1 LSLHNKKIYICSLK
15 IIFFTHNTFYQQ
27 KESTLKHCPECQT
40 KSSLQS
46 ASQKPGIAIVGNMN
60 VGKSSLF
67 SWLCETEAASMNFP
81 GTTVSLAAGEIKS
94 LEATVYDTPGIYSL
108 FSANEDEVVSRDI
121 LLPQQSFTPISCL
134 LLVADAKNMKR
145 SLAIALQY
153 AEYGLPMLIDI
164 NMIDESAARGIETDF
179 EKLSGILGIDIC
191 TSIAREGIGVR
202 KILTKLKSPRIAK
215 KLVNYPDWINNFLD
229 IIEKICRDSDIS
241 PRVIGLLLLAGDKSI
256 EGYLEK
262 KFGSEL
268 LEEIKG
274 LATDYRKED
283 TETFRAL
290 IVNLY
295 NKKAEQIVK
304 EIQEVE
310 PPLKNPLLVTF
321 GDMCTQLHTGV
332 PIALAVLFLVYL
344 FVGSFGATFLV
355 DTINGAIFEGFLIPW
370 TAKLLEP
377 VPSQFFR
384 DMFVDPDF
392 GILPTGVFLAL
403 GLVMPV
409 LFCFY
414 LVFGIL
420 ESSGYLP
427 RLSILLDKVFRKM
440 GLNGKG
446 VIPLVMGFSCVTMA
460 ILTTRLLDTKKEKNI
475 ATFLLLLG
483 MPCAPLIAVM
493 FIILDKMPF
502 TATLTVFGI
511 IFIQTFIAGFV
522 ANKIIP
528 GQGSAL
534 IFEIP
539 PMRLPKPMQVIKS
552 AAHKTY
558 FFIKEAVPVFVFAS
572 LFVFLF
578 ERVGG
583 LEIAE
588 DLLRPVIHNLMGLP
602 EKSVQV
608 FIKTIIRRESG
619 ATELEHLRGSYTN
632 LQLVVNLLI
641 MTFLTPCINAIL
653 VLFKERGQKT
663 ATLIIGTVI
672 IYAILM
678 GGLVNHICL
687 ALGIT
692 FT

>member
-1 LSLHNKKIYICSLK
+1 
-15 IIFFTHNTFYQQ
+15 
-27 KESTLKHCPECQT
+27 LKHCPECHN
-40 KSSLQS
+40 QS
-46 ASQKPGIAIVGNMN
+46 TEISGPHNPGIAIVGNMN

-67 SWLCETEAASMNFP
+67 SWLCEKETDSKNFP
-81 GTTVSLAAGEIKS
+81 RTTVSLTAGQIKS
-94 LEATVYDTPGIYSL
+94 LNATAYDTPGIYSI
-108 FSANEDEVVSRDI
+108 FSANEDEMVSRDI
-121 LLPQQSFTPISCL
+121 LLPQKSFNPISSI

-145 SLAIALQY
+145 SIAIAMQY
-153 AEYGLPMLIDI
+153 AEYGLPMLLDI
-164 NMIDESAARGIETDF
+164 NMIDEAASRGIEINS
-179 EKLSGILGIDIC
+179 EKLSDLLGIDIC

-215 KLVNYPDWINNFLD
+215 KLVNYPDWVNNFLD
-229 IIEKICRDSDIS
+229 IIEKLCKNSDIS
-241 PRVIGLLLLAGDKSI
+241 HRVIGLLLLAGDRSI
-256 EGYLEK
+256 EKYLSK
-262 KFGSEL
+262 KFGTEL
-268 LEEIKG
+268 LEELKD
-274 LATDYRKED
+274 LAADYRKGES
-283 TETFRAL
+283 ETFQAFL
-290 IVNLY
+290 VNLY

-310 PPLKNPLLVTF
+310 PPRKNPFLVTF
-321 GDMCTQLHTGV
+321 GDWCTQLHTGI
-332 PIALAVLFLVYL
+332 PIAVAVLVLIYL
-344 FVGSFGATFLV
+344 FVGTFGATFIV
-355 DTINGAIFEGFLIPW
+355 DTINGVVFEGYIIPW
-370 TAKLLEP
+370 TAKVLAP
-377 VPSQFFR
+377 IPNQFFK
-384 DMFVDPDF
+384 DMIIDPDF

-420 ESSGYLP
+420 EDSGYLP
-427 RLSILLDKVFRKM
+427 RLSMLLDKVFRKM

-493 FIILDKMPF
+493 LVILDKMPF
-502 TATLTVFGI
+502 SATLTIFGI
-511 IFIQTFIAGFV
+511 IFAQTFIAGFM
-522 ANKIIP
+522 ANKILP
-528 GQGSAL
+528 GQGSPL

-539 PMRLPKPMQVIKS
+539 PMRLPKPKQVIKS

-558 FFIKEAVPVFVFAS
+558 FFIKEAIPIFVYAS

-578 ERVGG
+578 ERIGG

-588 DLLRPVIHNLMGLP
+588 KLLHPLTNNLMGLP

-619 ATELEHLRGSYTN
+619 ATELEHLSGIYTN

-641 MTFLTPCINAIL
+641 MTFLTPCINAII
-653 VLFKERGQKT
+653 VLFKERGKKT
-663 ATLIIGTVI
+663 AVLIIVTVI

-678 GGLVNHICL
+678 GSLVNHVCL

>member
-1 LSLHNKKIYICSLK
+1 M
-15 IIFFTHNTFYQQ
+15 
-27 KESTLKHCPECQT
+27 
-40 KSSLQS
+40 QS
-46 ASQKPGIAIVGNMN
+46 APLIPGIAIVGNMN

-81 GTTVSLAAGEIKS
+81 GTTVSLSAGQIKS
-94 LEATVYDTPGIYSL
+94 LNATAYDTPGIYSI

-121 LLPQQSFTPISCL
+121 LLPQQSFTPISSI

-153 AEYGLPMLIDI
+153 AEYGLPMLIDV
-164 NMIDESAARGIETDF
+164 NMTDEAAARGIDIDYA
-179 EKLSGILGIDIC
+179 KLADILGIDIC
-191 TSIAREGIGVR
+191 TSIAREGIGVS

-215 KLVNYPDWINNFLD
+215 KLVTYPDWVNNFID
-229 IIEKICRDSDIS
+229 IIDKLCKDSDIS
-241 PRVIGLLLLAGDKSI
+241 ARVIGLLLLAGDRSI
-256 EGYLEK
+256 EEYLRK

-268 LEEIKG
+268 LEELKD
-274 LATDYRKED
+274 LAVDYRKEEA
-283 TETFRAL
+283 ETFQAL

-304 EIQEVE
+304 EIQTVD
-310 PPLKNPLLVTF
+310 PPRRSPHLVTF
-321 GDMCTQLHTGV
+321 GDWCTKLHTGI
-332 PIALAVLFLVYL
+332 PIAIIVLLLVYL
-344 FVGSFGATFLV
+344 FVGTFGATFLV
-355 DTINGAIFEGFLIPW
+355 DTINGVIFEGFLIPW
-370 TAKLLEP
+370 TAKVLEP
-377 VPSQFFR
+377 IPSQFFR

-427 RLSILLDKVFRKM
+427 RLSILLDKIFRKM

-493 FIILDKMPF
+493 FVILDKMPF

-511 IFIQTFIAGFV
+511 IFAQTFIAGFV

-528 GQGSAL
+528 GQGSPL

-552 AAHKTY
+552 STHKTY
-558 FFIKEAVPVFVFAS
+558 FFIKEAVPVFILAS

-578 ERVGG
+578 ERIGG
-583 LEIAE
+583 LEITE
-588 DLLRPVIHNLMGLP
+588 NLLRPVIHNLMGLP

-619 ATELEHLRGSYTN
+619 ATELEHLRGIYTN

-653 VLFKERGQKT
+653 VLFKERGKKT
-663 ATLIIGTVI
+663 GFLIICTVI
-672 IYAILM
+672 IYAVLM
-678 GGLVNHICL
+678 VSFVNHICL
-687 ALGIT
+687 ALGVT
-692 FT
+692 FS

>member
-1 LSLHNKKIYICSLK
+1 VQSVPHN
-15 IIFFTHNTFYQQ
+15 
-27 KESTLKHCPECQT
+27 
-40 KSSLQS
+40 
-46 ASQKPGIAIVGNMN
+46 PGIAIVGNMN

-67 SWLCETEAASMNFP
+67 SWLSATEAVSMNFP
-81 GTTVSLAAGEIKS
+81 GTTVSLTAGNIKS
-94 LEATVYDTPGIYSL
+94 LKATVYDTPGIYSI

-121 LLPQQSFTPISCL
+121 LLPQQSFAPITSIL
-134 LLVADAKNMKR
+134 VVADAKNMKR

-164 NMIDESAARGIETDF
+164 NMIDEAAARGIEIDF
-179 EKLSGILGIDIC
+179 DKLSNILGIDIC
-191 TSIAREGIGVR
+191 RSIAREGIGIS
-202 KILTKLKSPRIAK
+202 KILAKLKSPRIAK
-215 KLVNYPDWINNFLD
+215 KLVNYPDWVNKFID
-229 IIEKICRDSDIS
+229 IIEKLCRDSEVS
-241 PRVIGLLLLAGDKSI
+241 PKVIGLLLLAGDKSI
-256 EGYLEK
+256 EGYLAQ
-262 KFGSEL
+262 KFGTEL
-268 LEEIKG
+268 LEELKA
-274 LATDYRKED
+274 LAADYRKDD

-290 IVNLY
+290 LVNLY

-304 EIQEVE
+304 DIQEIE
-310 PPLKNPLLVTF
+310 PPLKNPHLVTF
-321 GDMCTQLHTGV
+321 GDWCTQLHTGI
-332 PIALAVLFLVYL
+332 PIAITVLVLVYL
-344 FVGSFGATFLV
+344 FVGSFGATYLV
-355 DTINGAIFEGFLIPW
+355 DTINGVIFEDFLIPW
-370 TAKLLEP
+370 TAKILEP
-377 VPSQFFR
+377 IPSKFFR
-384 DMFVDPDF
+384 DMFIDPDF

-493 FIILDKMPF
+493 LIILDKMPF

-511 IFIQTFIAGFV
+511 ILAQTFVAGFV

-528 GQGSAL
+528 GQGSPL

-539 PMRLPKPMQVIKS
+539 PMRFPKPLQVIN
-552 AAHKTY
+552 AAAKKTY
-558 FFIKEAVPVFVFAS
+558 FFIKEAVPVFILAS

-588 DLLRPVIHNLMGLP
+588 DLLRPIINNLMGLP
-602 EKSVQV
+602 ERSVQV
-608 FIKTIIRRESG
+608 FIKTIIRREAG
-619 ATELEHLRGSYTN
+619 ATELDHLSGIYTN
-632 LQLVVNLLI
+632 LQLVVNLLV

-653 VLFKERGQKT
+653 VLFKERGRKT
-663 ATLIIGTVI
+663 ASLIVATVL

-678 GGLVNHICL
+678 GSLVNHICL
-687 ALGIT
+687 ALGVT

>member
-1 LSLHNKKIYICSLK
+1 
-15 IIFFTHNTFYQQ
+15 
-27 KESTLKHCPECQT
+27 
-40 KSSLQS
+40 
-46 ASQKPGIAIVGNMN
+46 MN

-67 SWLCETEAASMNFP
+67 SWLCDTEAASMNFP
-81 GTTVSLAAGEIKS
+81 GTTVSISAGQIKS
-94 LEATVYDTPGIYSL
+94 LNATAYDTPGIYSI

-121 LLPQQSFTPISCL
+121 LLPQQSFAPVSTI

-164 NMIDESAARGIETDF
+164 NMIDEGAARGIDIDF
-179 EKLSGILGIDIC
+179 DKLSKILGIDIC
-191 TSIAREGIGVR
+191 NSIAREGIGIR
-202 KILTKLKSPRIAK
+202 KILTKLKSPRIANR
-215 KLVNYPDWINNFLD
+215 LVHYPDWVNNFIT
-229 IIEKICRDSDIS
+229 IIEKLCKDPDIS
-241 PRVIGLLLLAGDKSI
+241 SRVIALLLLAGDRST
-256 EGYLEK
+256 EGYLK
-262 KFGSEL
+262 KKYGPEL
-268 LEEIKG
+268 LEELKD

-283 TETFRAL
+283 IETFRAL

-310 PPLKNPLLVTF
+310 PPLKNSRLVTF
-321 GDMCTQLHTGV
+321 GDWCTQLHTGI
-332 PIALAVLFLVYL
+332 PIAMAVLLLVYL
-344 FVGSFGATFLV
+344 FVGTFGATFLV
-355 DTINGAIFEGFLIPW
+355 DTINGVIFEGFLIPW
-370 TAKLLEP
+370 SAKLLEHI
-377 VPSQFFR
+377 PSQFFR
-384 DMFVDPDF
+384 DMFIDPDF

-493 FIILDKMPF
+493 FVILDKMPF
-502 TATLTVFGI
+502 SATLTVFGI
-511 IFIQTFIAGFV
+511 LFVQTFIAGFV

-528 GQGSAL
+528 GQGSPL

-558 FFIKEAVPVFVFAS
+558 FFSKEAVPVFIFAS

-583 LEIAE
+583 LEILE
-588 DLLRPVIHNLMGLP
+588 NIFRPVIHNLMGLP

-608 FIKTIIRRESG
+608 FIKTVIRRESG
-619 ATELEHLRGSYTN
+619 ATELEHLRGIYTN
-632 LQLVVNLLI
+632 LQLVVNLLV

-653 VLFKERGQKT
+653 VLFKERGRKT
-663 ATLIIGTVI
+663 GALIIGTVL

-678 GGLVNHICL
+678 GTLVNHICL
-687 ALGIT
+687 ALGVT
-692 FT
+692 FS

>member
-1 LSLHNKKIYICSLK
+1 MKR
-15 IIFFTHNTFYQQ
+15 
-27 KESTLKHCPECQT
+27 CPECHN
-40 KSSLQS
+40 QS
-46 ASQKPGIAIVGNMN
+46 TELSGPHNPGIAIVGNMN

-67 SWLCETEAASMNFP
+67 SWLCEKETDRKNFP
-81 GTTVSLAAGEIKS
+81 GTTVSLTAGQIKS
-94 LEATVYDTPGIYSL
+94 LNATAYDTPGIYSI
-108 FSANEDEVVSRDI
+108 FSANEDEMVSRDI
-121 LLPQQSFTPISCL
+121 LLPQKSFNPISSI

-145 SLAIALQY
+145 SIAIAMQY
-153 AEYGLPMLIDI
+153 AEYGLPMLLDI
-164 NMIDESAARGIETDF
+164 NMIDEAASRGIEINF
-179 EKLSGILGIDIC
+179 EKLSDLLGIDIC
-191 TSIAREGIGVR
+191 TSIAREGIGIR

-215 KLVNYPDWINNFLD
+215 KLVNYPDWVNNFLD
-229 IIEKICRDSDIS
+229 IIEKLCKNSDIS
-241 PRVIGLLLLAGDKSI
+241 PRVIGLLLLTGDRSI
-256 EGYLEK
+256 EKYLSK
-262 KFGSEL
+262 KFGPEL
-268 LEEIKG
+268 LEELKD
-274 LATDYRKED
+274 LAADYRKGES
-283 TETFRAL
+283 ETFQAL
-290 IVNLY
+290 LVNLY

-310 PPLKNPLLVTF
+310 PPRKNPLLVTF
-321 GDMCTQLHTGV
+321 GDWCTQLHTGI
-332 PIALAVLFLVYL
+332 PIAVSVLFLIYL
-344 FVGSFGATFLV
+344 FVGTFGATFIV
-355 DTINGAIFEGFLIPW
+355 DTINGVVFEGYIIPW
-370 TAKLLEP
+370 TAKVLAP
-377 VPSQFFR
+377 IPNQFFK
-384 DMFVDPDF
+384 DMIIDPDF

-420 ESSGYLP
+420 EDSGYLP

-493 FIILDKMPF
+493 LVILDKMPF
-502 TATLTVFGI
+502 SATLTIFGI
-511 IFIQTFIAGFV
+511 IFAQTFIAGFM
-522 ANKIIP
+522 ANKILP
-528 GQGSAL
+528 GQGSPL

-558 FFIKEAVPVFVFAS
+558 FFIKEAIPIFVYAS

-578 ERVGG
+578 ERIGG
-583 LEIAE
+583 LEVAE
-588 DLLRPVIHNLMGLP
+588 KLLHPLTNSLMGLP

-619 ATELEHLRGSYTN
+619 ATELEHLSGIYTN

-641 MTFLTPCINAIL
+641 MTFLTPCINAII
-653 VLFKERGQKT
+653 VLFKERGKKT
-663 ATLIIGTVI
+663 AALIIVTVI

-678 GGLVNHICL
+678 GSLVNHVCL

>member
-1 LSLHNKKIYICSLK
+1 MK
-15 IIFFTHNTFYQQ
+15 Q
-27 KESTLKHCPECQT
+27 CPECH
-40 KSSLQS
+40 KQS
-46 ASQKPGIAIVGNMN
+46 NDISAPRNPGIAIVGNMN

-67 SWLCETEAASMNFP
+67 SWLCEKETDTKNFP
-81 GTTVSLAAGEIKS
+81 GTTVSLTAGRIKS
-94 LEATVYDTPGIYSL
+94 LDAAVYDTPGIYSI
-108 FSANEDEVVSRDI
+108 FSANEDEKVSRDI
-121 LLPQQSFTPISCL
+121 LLPQKKFNPISSI
-134 LLVADAKNMKR
+134 LLVADGKNMKR
-145 SLAIALQY
+145 SIAIAMQY
-153 AEYGLPMLIDI
+153 AEYGLPMLMDV
-164 NMIDESAARGIETDF
+164 NMIDEAASRGIDINF
-179 EKLSGILGIDIC
+179 GKLSDILGIDIC
-191 TSIAREGIGVR
+191 TSIAREGIGIR
-202 KILTKLKSPRIAK
+202 KILRKLKSPRIAK
-215 KLVNYPDWINNFLD
+215 QLVKYPDWVNNFLD
-229 IIEKICRDSDIS
+229 IIEKLCRDSDIS

-256 EGYLEK
+256 EKYLSK
-262 KFGSEL
+262 KFGPEL
-268 LEEIKG
+268 LAELKD
-274 LATDYRKED
+274 LAADYRKGES
-283 TETFRAL
+283 ETFRAL
-290 IVNLY
+290 LVNLY
-295 NKKAEQIVK
+295 NKKAEQLVK

-310 PPLKNPLLVTF
+310 PPRKSPLLVTF
-321 GDMCTQLHTGV
+321 GDWCTQLHTGI
-332 PIALAVLFLVYL
+332 PIAIAALFLIYL
-344 FVGSFGATFLV
+344 FVGTFGATFLV
-355 DTINGAIFEGFLIPW
+355 DTINGVVFEGFLIPW
-370 TAKLLEP
+370 TAEILAP
-377 VPSQFFR
+377 IPSQFFK
-384 DMFVDPDF
+384 DMIIDPDF

-502 TATLTVFGI
+502 SATLTIFGI
-511 IFIQTFIAGFV
+511 IFIQTFIAGFA
-522 ANKIIP
+522 ANKILP
-528 GQGSAL
+528 GQGSPL

-539 PMRLPKPMQVIKS
+539 PMRLPKPLQVLKS
-552 AAHKTY
+552 AAQKTY
-558 FFIKEAVPVFVFAS
+558 FFSKEAIPVFIGAS

-583 LEIAE
+583 LELAE
-588 DLLRPVIHNLMGLP
+588 ELMRPLINTFMGLP

-653 VLFKERGQKT
+653 VLFKERGKRT
-663 ATLIIGTVI
+663 AAIIICSVI
-672 IYAILM
+672 SYAILM
-678 GGLVNHICL
+678 GSLVNHVCL

>member
-1 LSLHNKKIYICSLK
+1 MK
-15 IIFFTHNTFYQQ
+15 Q
-27 KESTLKHCPECQT
+27 CPECRNQ
-40 KSSLQS
+40 SSVAL
-46 ASQKPGIAIVGNMN
+46 APQKPGIAIVGNMN

-67 SWLCETEAASMNFP
+67 SWLSETEASSMNFP
-81 GTTVSLAAGEIKS
+81 GTTVSVGTGEIKS
-94 LEATVYDTPGIYSL
+94 LGATLYDTPGIYSI
-108 FSANEDEVVSRDI
+108 FSANEDETVSRDI
-121 LLPQQSFTPISCL
+121 LLPRQSFSPVSSV

-153 AEYGLPMLIDI
+153 AEYGLPMLVVV
-164 NMIDESAARGIETDF
+164 NMVDESAARGIEVDF
-179 EKLSGILGIDIC
+179 YKLAGILGVDVC
-191 TSIAREGIGVR
+191 SSIAREGIGVR
-202 KILTKLKSPRIAK
+202 KILSKLKAPRLPRQ
-215 KLVNYPDWINNFLD
+215 LVIYPDWVDNFIALIEKKCPNLD
-229 IIEKICRDSDIS
+229 IA
-241 PRVIGLLLLAGDKSI
+241 PRVSGLLLLAGDRSI
-256 EGYLEK
+256 EKYLDR
-262 KFGSEL
+262 KFGPEL
-268 LEEIKG
+268 LGELKD
-274 LATDYRKED
+274 LAGDYRKGD
-283 TETFRAL
+283 TETFRAM

-304 EIQEVE
+304 NIQWVE
-310 PPLKNPLLVTF
+310 PPLKNPYLVTL
-321 GDMCTQLHTGV
+321 GDMCTRLHTGI
-332 PIALAVLFLVYL
+332 PIAIFVLALVYL

-355 DTINGAIFEGFLIPW
+355 DTINGVIFEGYLIPW
-370 TAKLLEP
+370 TTQLMEP
-377 VPSQFFR
+377 IPSQFLR

-414 LVFGIL
+414 LVFGLL

-511 IFIQTFIAGFV
+511 IIIQTFVAGFA

-528 GQGSAL
+528 GQGSPL

-539 PMRLPKPMQVIKS
+539 PMRLPKPLQVIRTAS
-552 AAHKTY
+552 HKTY
-558 FFIKEAVPVFVFAS
+558 FFIKEAIPIFVFAS
-572 LFVFLF
+572 FFVFLF

-583 LEIAE
+583 LEVAE
-588 DLLRPVIHNLMGLP
+588 DLLRPVTKTLMGLP

-653 VLFKERGQKT
+653 VLFKERGKKT
-663 ATLIIGTVI
+663 AVVIIATVI
-672 IYAILM
+672 VYAILM
-678 GGLVNHICL
+678 GSLVNHICL
-687 ALGIT
+687 ALGVT

>member
-1 LSLHNKKIYICSLK
+1 M
-15 IIFFTHNTFYQQ
+15 
-27 KESTLKHCPECQT
+27 KHCPECHN
-40 KSSLQS
+40 QS
-46 ASQKPGIAIVGNMN
+46 NELSKPDNPGIAIVGNMN

-67 SWLCETEAASMNFP
+67 SWLCEKETDRKNFP
-81 GTTVSLAAGEIKS
+81 GTTVSLTAGQIKS
-94 LEATVYDTPGIYSL
+94 FNATAYDTPGIYSI
-108 FSANEDEVVSRDI
+108 FSANEDEMVSRDI
-121 LLPQQSFTPISCL
+121 LLPQKSFNPISSI

-145 SLAIALQY
+145 SIAIAMQY
-153 AEYGLPMLIDI
+153 AEYGLPMLLDI
-164 NMIDESAARGIETDF
+164 NMIDEAASRGIEINF
-179 EKLSGILGIDIC
+179 EKLSDLLGIDIC
-191 TSIAREGIGVR
+191 TSIAREGIGIR

-215 KLVNYPDWINNFLD
+215 KLVNYPDWVNNFLD
-229 IIEKICRDSDIS
+229 IIEKLCKNSDIS
-241 PRVIGLLLLAGDKSI
+241 PRVIGLLLLTGDRSI
-256 EGYLEK
+256 EKYLSK
-262 KFGSEL
+262 KFGTEL
-268 LEEIKG
+268 LEELKD
-274 LATDYRKED
+274 LAADYRKGES
-283 TETFRAL
+283 ETFQAL
-290 IVNLY
+290 LVNLY

-310 PPLKNPLLVTF
+310 PPRKNPLLVTF
-321 GDMCTQLHTGV
+321 GDWCTQLHTGI
-332 PIALAVLFLVYL
+332 PIAVSVLFLIYL
-344 FVGSFGATFLV
+344 FVGTFGATFIV
-355 DTINGAIFEGFLIPW
+355 DTINGVVFEGYIIPW
-370 TAKLLEP
+370 TAKVLAP
-377 VPSQFFR
+377 IPNQFFK
-384 DMFVDPDF
+384 DMIIDPDF

-420 ESSGYLP
+420 EDSGYLP

-493 FIILDKMPF
+493 LVILDKMPF
-502 TATLTVFGI
+502 SATLTIFGI
-511 IFIQTFIAGFV
+511 IFAQTFIAGFM
-522 ANKIIP
+522 ANKILP
-528 GQGSAL
+528 GQGSPL

-558 FFIKEAVPVFVFAS
+558 FFIKEAIPIFVYAS

-578 ERVGG
+578 ERIGG
-583 LEIAE
+583 LEVAE
-588 DLLRPVIHNLMGLP
+588 KLLHPLTNSLMGLP

-619 ATELEHLRGSYTN
+619 ATELEHLSGIYTN

-641 MTFLTPCINAIL
+641 MTFLTPCINAII
-653 VLFKERGQKT
+653 VLFKERGKKT
-663 ATLIIGTVI
+663 AALIIVTVI

-678 GGLVNHICL
+678 GSLVNHVCL

>member
-1 LSLHNKKIYICSLK
+1 
-15 IIFFTHNTFYQQ
+15 
-27 KESTLKHCPECQT
+27 
-40 KSSLQS
+40 
-46 ASQKPGIAIVGNMN
+46 MN

-67 SWLCETEAASMNFP
+67 SWLCATETASMNFP
-81 GTTVSLAAGEIKS
+81 GTTVSLAAGQIKS
-94 LEATVYDTPGIYSL
+94 LNATAYDTPGIYSI
-108 FSANEDEVVSRDI
+108 FSANEDEKVSRDI
-121 LLPQQSFTPISCL
+121 LLPQESFTPISSI

-153 AEYGLPMLIDI
+153 AEYGLPMLIDV
-164 NMIDESAARGIETDF
+164 NMIDEAAARGIEIDF
-179 EKLSGILGIDIC
+179 EKLSEILGVDIC

-202 KILTKLKSPRIAK
+202 RILSKLKSPRIAK
-215 KLVNYPDWINNFLD
+215 KLINYPDWVDRFID
-229 IIEKICRDSDIS
+229 IIEKRCKNSEIS
-241 PRVIGLLLLAGDKSI
+241 SRVIGLLLLAGDKSI
-256 EGYLEK
+256 EKYLVPK
-262 KFGSEL
+262 YGAQFFKEL
-268 LEEIKG
+268 KN
-274 LATDYRKED
+274 LATDYHKD
-283 TETFRAL
+283 DAETFRAL

-304 EIQEVE
+304 EIQQVE
-310 PPLKNPLLVTF
+310 PPRKNPHLVTF
-321 GDMCTQLHTGV
+321 GDWCTQLHTGI
-332 PIALAVLFLVYL
+332 PIAITVLVLVYL

-355 DTINGAIFEGFLIPW
+355 DTINGTIFEGFLIPW
-370 TAKLLEP
+370 VTKLLEP
-377 VPSQFFR
+377 IPSQFFR

-493 FIILDKMPF
+493 LIILDAMPF

-511 IFIQTFIAGFV
+511 IFVQTFIAGFI
-522 ANKIIP
+522 ANKILP
-528 GQGSAL
+528 GQGSPL

-539 PMRLPKPMQVIKS
+539 PMRLPKPMQVINS

-558 FFIKEAVPVFVFAS
+558 FFIKEAVPVFIYAS

-588 DLLRPVIHNLMGLP
+588 KLLRPVINNLMGLP

-608 FIKTIIRRESG
+608 FIKTIIRREAG
-619 ATELEHLRGSYTN
+619 AAELDHLRGMYTN

-663 ATLIIGTVI
+663 AAIIISTVI

-678 GGLVNHICL
+678 GSLVNHICL

>member
-1 LSLHNKKIYICSLK
+1 
-15 IIFFTHNTFYQQ
+15 
-27 KESTLKHCPECQT
+27 
-40 KSSLQS
+40 
-46 ASQKPGIAIVGNMN
+46 MN

-67 SWLCETEAASMNFP
+67 SWLCNTETASMNFP
-81 GTTVSLAAGEIKS
+81 GTTVSLTAGQIKS
-94 LEATVYDTPGIYSL
+94 LNATVYDTPGIYSI
-108 FSANEDEVVSRDI
+108 FSANEDEMVSRDI
-121 LLPQQSFTPISCL
+121 LLPQISFLPISSI
-134 LLVADAKNMKR
+134 LLVADAKNLKR

-153 AEYGLPMLIDI
+153 AEYNLPMLVDI
-164 NMIDESAARGIETDF
+164 NMIDEAEARGITIDF
-179 EKLSGILGIDIC
+179 EKLSNILGVDIC

-202 KILTKLKSPRIAK
+202 KILAKLKSPRTAK
-215 KLVNYPDWINNFLD
+215 KLVNYPDWVNNFID
-229 IIEKICRDSDIS
+229 IIKKLCKDSDLS
-241 PRVIGLLLLAGDKSI
+241 PQVIGLLFLAGDKSI
-256 EGYLEK
+256 EGYLTK
-262 KFGSEL
+262 KFGPEL
-268 LEEIKG
+268 VEELKD
-274 LATDYRKED
+274 LAADYRKED

-290 IVNLY
+290 VVNLY

-310 PPLKNPLLVTF
+310 PPRKNPYLMTF
-321 GDMCTQLHTGV
+321 GDLCTRLHTGI
-332 PIALAVLFLVYL
+332 PIAIAVLVLVYL

-355 DTINGAIFEGFLIPW
+355 DKINGVIFEGFLIPW

-377 VPSQFFR
+377 IPSQFFR

-493 FIILDKMPF
+493 LVILDKMPF
-502 TATLTVFGI
+502 SATLTVFGI
-511 IFIQTFIAGFV
+511 IFVQTFIAGFV

-528 GQGSAL
+528 GQGSPL

-552 AAHKTY
+552 AMQKTY

-578 ERVGG
+578 ERIGG
-583 LEIAE
+583 LEITE
-588 DLLRPVIHNLMGLP
+588 NLLRPLTNNLMGLP
-602 EKSVQV
+602 EKSAQV

-619 ATELEHLRGSYTN
+619 ATELEHLSGIYTN

-653 VLFKERGQKT
+653 VLFKERGEKT
-663 ATLIIGTVI
+663 AVMIISTVVV
-672 IYAILM
+672 YAILM
-678 GGLVNHICL
+678 GSLVNHICL

>member
-1 LSLHNKKIYICSLK
+1 
-15 IIFFTHNTFYQQ
+15 
-27 KESTLKHCPECQT
+27 
-40 KSSLQS
+40 
-46 ASQKPGIAIVGNMN
+46 
-60 VGKSSLF
+60 
-67 SWLCETEAASMNFP
+67 MNFP
-81 GTTVSLAAGEIKS
+81 GTTVSLTAGQIKS
-94 LEATVYDTPGIYSL
+94 LNATVYDTPGIYSI
-108 FSANEDEVVSRDI
+108 FSANEDEMVSRDI
-121 LLPQQSFTPISCL
+121 LLPQISFLPISSI
-134 LLVADAKNMKR
+134 LLVADAKNLKR

-153 AEYGLPMLIDI
+153 AEYNLPMLVDI
-164 NMIDESAARGIETDF
+164 NMIDEAEARGITIDF
-179 EKLSGILGIDIC
+179 EKLSNILGVDIC

-202 KILTKLKSPRIAK
+202 KILAKLKSPRTAK
-215 KLVNYPDWINNFLD
+215 KLVNYPDWVNNFID
-229 IIEKICRDSDIS
+229 IIKKLCKDSDLS
-241 PRVIGLLLLAGDKSI
+241 PQVIGLLFLAGDKSI
-256 EGYLEK
+256 EGYLTK
-262 KFGSEL
+262 KFGPEL
-268 LEEIKG
+268 VEELKD
-274 LATDYRKED
+274 LAADYRKED

-290 IVNLY
+290 VVNLY

-310 PPLKNPLLVTF
+310 PPRKNPYLMIF
-321 GDMCTQLHTGV
+321 GDLCTRLHTGI
-332 PIALAVLFLVYL
+332 PIAIAVLVLVYL

-355 DTINGAIFEGFLIPW
+355 DKINGVIFEGFLIPW

-377 VPSQFFR
+377 IPSQFFR

-493 FIILDKMPF
+493 LVILDKMPF
-502 TATLTVFGI
+502 SATLTVFGI
-511 IFIQTFIAGFV
+511 IFFQTFIAGFV

-528 GQGSAL
+528 GQGSPL

-552 AAHKTY
+552 AMQKTY

-578 ERVGG
+578 ERIGG
-583 LEIAE
+583 LEITE
-588 DLLRPVIHNLMGLP
+588 NLLRPLTNNLMGLP
-602 EKSVQV
+602 EKSAQV

-619 ATELEHLRGSYTN
+619 ATELEHLSGIYTN

-653 VLFKERGQKT
+653 VLFKERGEKT
-663 ATLIIGTVI
+663 AVMIISTVVV
-672 IYAILM
+672 YAILM
-678 GGLVNHICL
+678 GSLVNHICL

>member
-1 LSLHNKKIYICSLK
+1 MRFHYPKIHFSLTGIFLHPYPYLSAKRTTL
-15 IIFFTHNTFYQQ
+15 NT
-27 KESTLKHCPECQT
+27 CPECHNQ
-40 KSSLQS
+40 SSLQS

-67 SWLCETEAASMNFP
+67 SWLCETDTASMNFP
-81 GTTVSLAAGEIKS
+81 GSTVFIESGQIKS
-94 LEATVYDTPGIYSL
+94 LDATAYDTPGIFSI

-121 LLPQQSFTPISCL
+121 LLPQQSFTPISSI

-153 AEYGLPMLIDI
+153 AEYNIPMLIDI
-164 NMIDESAARGIETDF
+164 NMIDESAARGIEIDSD
-179 EKLSGILGIDIC
+179 KLSRILGIDIC
-191 TSIAREGIGVR
+191 TSIAREGIGIR
-202 KILTKLKSPRIAK
+202 KIVSKLRSTRTAK
-215 KLVNYPDWINNFLD
+215 KLVIYPDWVNNFIS
-229 IIEKICRDSDIS
+229 IIEKLCKDTGIS
-241 PRVIGLLLLAGDKSI
+241 PRVIGLQLLAGDRSI
-256 EGYLEK
+256 EKYLGNKLGPELL
-262 KFGSEL
+262 SEL
-268 LEEIKG
+268 KD
-274 LATDYRKED
+274 LAADYRKGD
-283 TETFRAL
+283 AETFRAL

-304 EIQEVE
+304 EIQDVE
-310 PPLKNPLLVTF
+310 PPHKNPYIVTF
-321 GDMCTQLHTGV
+321 GDMCTKLHTGI
-332 PIALAVLFLVYL
+332 PIALIVLLLVYL
-344 FVGSFGATFLV
+344 FIGTFGATFLV
-355 DTINGAIFEGFLIPW
+355 DTINGVIFEGFLIPW
-370 TAKLLEP
+370 AAKLLEI
-377 VPSQFFR
+377 VPSQFFQ
-384 DMFVDPDF
+384 DMFIDPDF

-493 FIILDKMPF
+493 FVILEKMPF

-511 IFIQTFIAGFV
+511 ILIQTFIAGFV

-528 GQGSAL
+528 GQGSPL

-539 PMRLPKPMQVIKS
+539 PMRLPKPMQVIRS
-552 AAHKTY
+552 AAQKTY
-558 FFIKEAVPVFVFAS
+558 FFIKEAVPVFIFAS

-578 ERVGG
+578 DRVGG
-583 LEIAE
+583 LDIAE

-619 ATELEHLRGSYTN
+619 APELEHLRSTYTN

-663 ATLIIGTVI
+663 AAMIIGTVI
-672 IYAILM
+672 TYAILM
-678 GGLVNHICL
+678 GSLVNHICL

>member
-1 LSLHNKKIYICSLK
+1 
-15 IIFFTHNTFYQQ
+15 
-27 KESTLKHCPECQT
+27 
-40 KSSLQS
+40 
-46 ASQKPGIAIVGNMN
+46 
-60 VGKSSLF
+60 
-67 SWLCETEAASMNFP
+67 MNFP
-81 GTTVSLAAGEIKS
+81 GTTVSLTAGLIKS
-94 LEATVYDTPGIYSL
+94 LDVTAYDTPGIYSI

-121 LLPQQSFTPISCL
+121 LLPQKTFAQITSV

-153 AEYGLPMLIDI
+153 AEYDIPMLIDI
-164 NMIDESAARGIETDF
+164 NMIDESTARGIKIDF
-179 EKLSGILGIDIC
+179 ERLATIIGVDIC

-202 KILTKLKSPRIAK
+202 KILTKLKSPHQAK
-215 KLVNYPDWINNFLD
+215 KLVNYPDWVNNFID
-229 IIEKICRDSDIS
+229 IIEKLCRDSNVS
-241 PRVIGLLLLAGDKSI
+241 PRVIGLLLLAGDRSI
-256 EGYLEK
+256 EGYLTQ
-262 KFGSEL
+262 KFGPEL
-268 LEEIKG
+268 AAELKG
-274 LATDYRKED
+274 LAADYRKD
-283 TETFRAL
+283 DIETFRAL

-304 EIQEVE
+304 EIQEIE
-310 PPLKNPLLVTF
+310 PPRKNPYLVTF
-321 GDMCTQLHTGV
+321 GDWCTQLQTGI
-332 PIALAVLFLVYL
+332 PIAIAVLILVYL

-355 DTINGAIFEGFLIPW
+355 DTINGTVFEGFLIPW
-370 TAKLLEP
+370 TTKILAP
-377 VPSQFFR
+377 IPSQFFR
-384 DMFVDPDF
+384 DMIVDPDF

-414 LVFGIL
+414 LVFGLL

-493 FIILDKMPF
+493 FVILDKMPF

-511 IFIQTFIAGFV
+511 IFTQTFIAGFV

-528 GQGSAL
+528 GQGSPL

-539 PMRLPKPMQVIKS
+539 PMRLPKPMQVTKS
-552 AAHKTY
+552 AAQKTF
-558 FFIKEAVPVFVFAS
+558 FFIKEAVPVFIFAS

-588 DLLRPVIHNLMGLP
+588 DILRPVISNLMGLP

-619 ATELEHLRGSYTN
+619 ATELEHLSGVYTN
-632 LQLVVNLLI
+632 LQLVVNLLV

-653 VLFKERGQKT
+653 VLFKERGRKT
-663 ATLIIGTVI
+663 AVLIMGMVI
-672 IYAILM
+672 IYAIFM
-678 GGLVNHICL
+678 GSLVNHICL
-687 ALGIT
+687 ALGVT

>member
-1 LSLHNKKIYICSLK
+1 
-15 IIFFTHNTFYQQ
+15 
-27 KESTLKHCPECQT
+27 
-40 KSSLQS
+40 
-46 ASQKPGIAIVGNMN
+46 M
-60 VGKSSLF
+60 F
-67 SWLCETEAASMNFP
+67 SWLCDTDAASMNFP
-81 GTTVSLAAGEIKS
+81 GTTVSLAAGQIKS
-94 LEATVYDTPGIYSL
+94 LNATVYDTPGIYSI
-108 FSANEDEVVSRDI
+108 FSANEDEAVSRDI
-121 LLPQQSFTPISCL
+121 LLPQLSFAAISSI

-153 AEYGLPMLIDI
+153 TEYGLPMLIDI
-164 NMIDESAARGIETDF
+164 NMIDEAAARGIEIDF
-179 EKLSGILGIDIC
+179 EKLSGILGVDVC
-191 TSIAREGIGVR
+191 SSIAREGIGVR

-215 KLVNYPDWINNFLD
+215 KLVNYPKWVNNFID
-229 IIEKICRDSDIS
+229 IIEKLCKDADIS
-241 PRVIGLLLLAGDKSI
+241 PRVIGLLLLAGDKAI
-256 EGYLEK
+256 EGYLAN
-262 KFGSEL
+262 KFGPDI
-268 LEEIKG
+268 LEELKD
-274 LATDYRKED
+274 LATDYRKDD
-283 TETFRAL
+283 TETFRAF

-295 NKKAEQIVK
+295 NKRAEQIVK
-304 EIQEVE
+304 EIQDVE
-310 PPLKNPLLVTF
+310 PPLKNPHLVTF
-321 GDMCTQLHTGV
+321 GDLCTQLHTGI
-332 PIALAVLFLVYL
+332 PIAITVLILVYL
-344 FVGSFGATFLV
+344 FIGSFGATFLV
-355 DTINGAIFEGFLIPW
+355 DTINGLIFEGFLIPW

-377 VPSQFFR
+377 IPSQFFR
-384 DMFVDPDF
+384 DMFIDPDF

-414 LVFGIL
+414 LVFGVL

-493 FIILDKMPF
+493 FVILEKMPF
-502 TATLTVFGI
+502 AATLTVFGI

-528 GQGSAL
+528 GQGSPL

-558 FFIKEAVPVFVFAS
+558 FFSKEAVPVFIVAS

-578 ERVGG
+578 EKAGG
-583 LEIAE
+583 LEITE
-588 DLLRPVIHNLMGLP
+588 NLLRPVIHNLMGLP

-619 ATELEHLRGSYTN
+619 ATELEHLRGVYTN

-663 ATLIIGTVI
+663 AALIIGTVI

-678 GGLVNHICL
+678 GSLVNHICL
-687 ALGIT
+687 ALGVT

>member
-1 LSLHNKKIYICSLK
+1 
-15 IIFFTHNTFYQQ
+15 
-27 KESTLKHCPECQT
+27 
-40 KSSLQS
+40 
-46 ASQKPGIAIVGNMN
+46 MN

-67 SWLCETEAASMNFP
+67 SWLCKTETASMNFP
-81 GTTVSLAAGEIKS
+81 GTTVTLSSGQIKS
-94 LEATVYDTPGIYSL
+94 LNATAYDTPGIYSI
-108 FSANEDEVVSRDI
+108 FSANEDERVSRDL
-121 LLPQQSFTPISCL
+121 LLPQQSFTPVSSI

-153 AEYGLPMLIDI
+153 AEYGLPMLIDV
-164 NMIDESAARGIETDF
+164 NMIDEAAARGIEIDY
-179 EKLSGILGIDIC
+179 EKLSAILDIDIC
-191 TSIAREGIGVR
+191 TSIAREGIGIS
-202 KILTKLKSPRIAK
+202 KILAKLKSPRIAK
-215 KLVNYPDWINNFLD
+215 RLVHYPDWVNNFFA
-229 IIEKICRDSDIS
+229 IIEKLCKDTNIS

-256 EGYLEK
+256 EGYLANR
-262 KFGSEL
+262 FGPEL
-268 LEEIKG
+268 LEELKD
-274 LATDYRKED
+274 LAADYRKED
-283 TETFRAL
+283 SDTFRAS
-290 IVNLY
+290 IANLY
-295 NKKAEQIVK
+295 YKRAEQIVK
-304 EIQEVE
+304 EIQDVE
-310 PPLKNPLLVTF
+310 PPLKNPFLVTF
-321 GDMCTQLHTGV
+321 GDWCTQLHTGV
-332 PIALAVLFLVYL
+332 PIAIIVLALIYL
-344 FVGSFGATFLV
+344 FVGTFGATFVV
-355 DTINGAIFEGFLIPW
+355 DTINGVIFEGYIIPW
-370 TAKLLEP
+370 TAKILDP
-377 VPSQFFR
+377 IPSQFFK
-384 DMFVDPDF
+384 DMIIDPDF

-493 FIILDKMPF
+493 FVILDQMPF
-502 TATLTVFGI
+502 SATLTVFGI
-511 IFIQTFIAGFV
+511 IFVQTFIAGFV

-528 GQGSAL
+528 GQGSPL

-539 PMRLPKPMQVIKS
+539 PMRLPKPLQVIKS
-552 AAHKTY
+552 AALKTY
-558 FFIKEAVPVFVFAS
+558 FFSKEAIPIFIYAS

-578 ERVGG
+578 ERIGG

-588 DLLRPVIHNLMGLP
+588 ELLRPLINNLMGLP

-619 ATELEHLRGSYTN
+619 ATELEHLRGIYTN
-632 LQLVVNLLI
+632 LQLVVNLLV

-653 VLFKERGQKT
+653 VLFKERGKKT
-663 ATLIIGTVI
+663 ATLIIGTVLV
-672 IYAILM
+672 YAILM
-678 GGLVNHICL
+678 ASLVNHICL
-687 ALGIT
+687 ALGVT

>member
-1 LSLHNKKIYICSLK
+1 
-15 IIFFTHNTFYQQ
+15 
-27 KESTLKHCPECQT
+27 LKHCPECHNN
-40 KSSLQS
+40 KNNGIPASLDR
-46 ASQKPGIAIVGNMN
+46 GIAIVGNMN

-67 SWLCETEAASMNFP
+67 SWLSGKETDRKNFP
-81 GTTVSLAAGEIKS
+81 GTTVSLTEGHIKS
-94 LEATVYDTPGIYSL
+94 LNASVYDTPGILSI
-108 FSANEDEVVSRDI
+108 FSANEDEIVSRDL
-121 LLPQQSFTPISCL
+121 LLPQESFKPISTI

-145 SLAIALQY
+145 SIAIAMQY
-153 AEYGLPMLIDI
+153 AEYGKPMLMDV
-164 NMIDESAARGIETDF
+164 NMIDEAASRGIEINF
-179 EKLSGILGIDIC
+179 EKLSDLLGIDIC
-191 TSIAREGIGVR
+191 TSIAREGIGIR
-202 KILTKLKSPRIAK
+202 KILTRLKSPRIAK
-215 KLVNYPDWINNFLD
+215 RLVNYPDWVNNFLD
-229 IIEKICRDSDIS
+229 IIEKICSDSSIS
-241 PRVIGLLLLAGDKSI
+241 PRVIGLLLLAGDRSI
-256 EGYLEK
+256 EKYLLEK
-262 KFGSEL
+262 FGPEL
-268 LEEIKG
+268 LEELKS
-274 LATDYRKED
+274 LAADYRKD
-283 TETFRAL
+283 DSETFRAL
-290 IVNLY
+290 LVNLY
-295 NKKAEQIVK
+295 NKKAEQIVNEVQ
-304 EIQEVE
+304 EIE
-310 PPLKNPLLVTF
+310 PPRKSSFLVTF
-321 GDMCTQLHTGV
+321 GDWCTQLHTGI
-332 PIALAVLFLVYL
+332 PIAIAVLILIYL

-355 DTINGAIFEGFLIPW
+355 DTINGVIFEGFLIPW
-370 TAKLLEP
+370 TVKILAP
-377 VPSQFFR
+377 IPSEFFR
-384 DMFVDPDF
+384 DMFIDPDF

-493 FIILDKMPF
+493 FVILDKMPF
-502 TATLTVFGI
+502 SATLTIFGI
-511 IFIQTFIAGFV
+511 IFTQTFIAGFV
-522 ANKIIP
+522 ANKILP
-528 GQGSAL
+528 GQGSPL

-539 PMRLPKPMQVIKS
+539 PMRLPKPLQVITS
-552 AAHKTY
+552 ASQKTY
-558 FFIKEAVPVFVFAS
+558 FFIKEAIPVFIYAS

-578 ERVGG
+578 QRVGG
-583 LEIAE
+583 LEVAE
-588 DLLRPVIHNLMGLP
+588 DLLRPIIHNLMGLP

-619 ATELEHLRGSYTN
+619 ATELEHLSNTYTN

-653 VLFKERGQKT
+653 VLFKERGRKT
-663 ATLIIGTVI
+663 AVLIIFSVI
-672 IYAILM
+672 IYAVLM
-678 GGLVNHICL
+678 GSLVDHVCL

>member
-1 LSLHNKKIYICSLK
+1 VKN
-15 IIFFTHNTFYQQ
+15 
-27 KESTLKHCPECQT
+27 CPECHNQSSTQT
-40 KSSLQS
+40 
-46 ASQKPGIAIVGNMN
+46 ASQKPGVAIVGNMN

-67 SWLCETEAASMNFP
+67 SWLCEKETASKNFP
-81 GTTVSLAAGEIKS
+81 GTTVSLVAGQIKS
-94 LEATVYDTPGIYSL
+94 LDATAYDTPGIYSI

-121 LLPQQSFTPISCL
+121 LLPQQSFAPVSSV

-164 NMIDESAARGIETDF
+164 NMIDEAAARGIEIDF

-191 TSIAREGIGVR
+191 TSIANEGIGIR
-202 KILTKLKSPRIAK
+202 KILTKLKSPRITN
-215 KLVNYPDWINNFLD
+215 KLINYPDWINNFFD
-229 IIEKICRDSDIS
+229 IIEKLCRDSDMS
-241 PRVIGLLLLAGDKSI
+241 PRVIGLLLLAGDRST
-256 EGYLEK
+256 EEYLGQK
-262 KFGSEL
+262 LGPKL
-268 LEEIKG
+268 LEELKG
-274 LATDYRKED
+274 LAEDYRKGD
-283 TETFRAL
+283 VETFRAM

-310 PPLKNPLLVTF
+310 PPLKNPHLVTF
-321 GDMCTQLHTGV
+321 GNWCTQLHTGI
-332 PIALAVLFLVYL
+332 PIAITVLLLVYL
-344 FVGSFGATFLV
+344 FVGTFGATYLV
-355 DTINGAIFEGFLIPW
+355 DSINSVVFEGFLIPW

-377 VPSQFFR
+377 IPSQFFR
-384 DMFVDPDF
+384 DMLVDPDF

-460 ILTTRLLDTKKEKNI
+460 ILTTRLLDSKKEKNI

-502 TATLTVFGI
+502 SATLTIFGI
-511 IFIQTFIAGFV
+511 IFTQTFIAGFV

-528 GQGSAL
+528 GQGSPL

-539 PMRLPKPMQVIKS
+539 PMRLPKPAQVIKS
-552 AAHKTY
+552 AAQKTY
-558 FFIKEAVPVFVFAS
+558 FFIKEAVPVFIYAS

-578 ERVGG
+578 ERLGG

-588 DLLRPVIHNLMGLP
+588 DVLRPVIHNFMGLP

-619 ATELEHLRGSYTN
+619 ATELEHLRDIYTN

-653 VLFKERGQKT
+653 VLIKERGQKT
-663 ATLIIGTVI
+663 AVLIIGTVVV
-672 IYAILM
+672 YAILM
-678 GGLVNHICL
+678 GSLVNYICL

>member
-1 LSLHNKKIYICSLK
+1 M
-15 IIFFTHNTFYQQ
+15 
-27 KESTLKHCPECQT
+27 KHCPECHN
-40 KSSLQS
+40 QS
-46 ASQKPGIAIVGNMN
+46 NEIPASRNSGIAIVGNMN

-67 SWLCETEAASMNFP
+67 SWLCEKETDRKNFP
-81 GTTVSLAAGEIKS
+81 GTTVSITAGNIKS
-94 LEATVYDTPGIYSL
+94 LNTTVYDTPGIYSI
-108 FSANEDEVVSRDI
+108 FSANEDEMVSRDI
-121 LLPQQSFTPISCL
+121 LLPQKSFNPITSI

-145 SLAIALQY
+145 SVAIALQY
-153 AEYGLPMLIDI
+153 AEYGLPMLMDV
-164 NMIDESAARGIETDF
+164 NMIDEAASRGIEINF
-179 EKLSGILGIDIC
+179 EKLSALLGIDIC
-191 TSIAREGIGVR
+191 TSIAREGIGIR

-215 KLVNYPDWINNFLD
+215 KLVNYPDWVINFLD
-229 IIEKICRDSDIS
+229 VIEKLCKDSDIS
-241 PRVIGLLLLAGDKSI
+241 PRVIGLLLLAGDRSI
-256 EGYLEK
+256 EKHLSK
-262 KFGSEL
+262 KFGPDL
-268 LEEIKG
+268 LEELHD
-274 LATDYRKED
+274 LAADYRKGES
-283 TETFRAL
+283 ETFQAL
-290 IVNLY
+290 LVNLY

-310 PPLKNPLLVTF
+310 PPRKNPLLVTF
-321 GDMCTQLHTGV
+321 GDWCTQLHTGI
-332 PIALAVLFLVYL
+332 PIAVAVLILIYL
-344 FVGSFGATFLV
+344 FVGTFGATFIV
-355 DTINGAIFEGFLIPW
+355 DTINGVVFEGFIIPW
-370 TAKLLEP
+370 TARILDP
-377 VPSQFFR
+377 IPSQFFK
-384 DMFVDPDF
+384 DMIIDPDF

-414 LVFGIL
+414 FVFGIL

-493 FIILDKMPF
+493 LVILDKMPIS
-502 TATLTVFGI
+502 ATLTIFGI
-511 IFIQTFIAGFV
+511 IFTQTFLAGFV
-522 ANKIIP
+522 ANKILP
-528 GQGSAL
+528 GQGSPL

-539 PMRLPKPMQVIKS
+539 PMRLPKPIQVIKS

-558 FFIKEAVPVFVFAS
+558 FFIKEAIPVFIYAS

-578 ERVGG
+578 ERIGG
-583 LEIAE
+583 LEVAE
-588 DLLRPVIHNLMGLP
+588 KILSPLTNTLMGLP

-619 ATELEHLRGSYTN
+619 ATELEHLRYSYTN

-641 MTFLTPCINAIL
+641 MTFLTPCINAII
-653 VLFKERGQKT
+653 VLFKERGKKT
-663 ATLIIGTVI
+663 AVIIICSVI

-678 GGLVNHICL
+678 GSLVNHVCL